1 MRLSRRQRPYPCDL
15 IGTARLAFTL
25 VEVVVAC
32 VVFVTGVLALQAA
45 VTVILRQAQDARNQT
60 LSSEVAVAR
69 FETFVHSP
77 CAENTTGTE
86 TARGIRSEWSTAPLP
101 GAAARLSDQSVT
113 VARGGVERTDSY
125 HGAYRCR

>member
-1 MRLSRRQRPYPCDL
+1 MRPSRRQRSSPCDL
-15 IGTARLAFTL
+15 IGTTRPAFTL

-45 VTVILRQAQDARNQT
+45 ITVILRQAQDARNQT
-60 LSSEVAVAR
+60 LSSEVALAR
-69 FETFVHSP
+69 FETFVHPP

-86 TARGIRSEWSTAPLP
+86 TVRGVRSEWSTAPLP
-101 GAAARLSDQSVT
+101 GAAVRLSDQSVT
-113 VARGGVERTDSY
+113 VVRGGVERTDTY